1 MKIIIKYL
9 LIWMMP
15 VALLLSS
22 LYTNAS
28 PNEKYIKTDIENL
41 AFKQE
46 IYIPI
51 ATNLPEAKYQ
61 PVDINVEFINPCW
74 AKDEKTHSVRVG
86 YDNGSGLTEIESQ
99 IYNLEH
105 SDDTHITSCSL
116 VFLIPEVANGKE
128 KYFVLY
134 DESETKPSEYKDHV
148 VIEDTH
154 YFYEPIS
161 GQKIDFDYYRLADD
175 GYVVYM
181 VIQKGELLG
190 NPVSQS
196 VGKFKPGSTEVETYN
211 LDQLGSFDMRYGVYG
226 EPGYDGTSC
235 ATEVSKSV
243 IVDGNLMARMR
254 IEGSSPKGDI
264 KTDNIYTYYYCPG
277 EITRIIV
284 NAYHEVIETINI
296 EDPEAYDGSYA
307 SVTSIK
313 SRSATIEKMNA
324 GEILPTIVFYDEND
338 NIEKYD
344 VPMNPESQKKE
355 YVLST
360 NDDADLGK
368 KAWVCLN
375 DPSAGK
381 AHGLILES
389 NTGINE
395 KEDGVQIKAFAKQN
409 VKLPG
414 LEVDTASL
422 FLQRNTYEKG
432 GRQNTI
438 IPQGFVATYNIE
450 LITVE
455 KEGYQRI
462 DKESEFFQQLIKQIP
477 EQRENVSKN
486 EKESIE
492 RFSLTTYV
500 HFAPSVP
507 LGSLLSAAL
516 GKNLSY
522 INAELYK
529 EQSFKS
535 SGTASRLSLG
545 SMELDLKGKKI
556 IQQIK
561 TVIVS
566 FDWKNASLFKKI
578 KFPDL
583 EPGIY
588 LVKIFRENPLF
599 AKERQY
605 IGFAA
610 VEINKDTTTH
620 IYCRSQG
627 KIEFLIN
634 DQNNKG
640 VENVKFS
647 LYSDNVSIAE
657 TISDDNG
664 SGVLK
669 APCYPTKPY
678 TLKVMYQGFL
688 VEEKNVKLGFIQRI
702 ITLQETFSMKRY
714 KLTLKLKDT
723 WGFAPAVE
731 VNPTLTSKEMIVPTN
746 INAEKKDNGEY
757 SFSNLYPA
765 NYVLS
770 MSYKSFDLNNDVKI
784 DTDKILELSFHAE
797 YKIDFN
803 AMNSYGDSFS
813 NGEITVTRSGKNL
826 RKEINK
832 DGTTVI
838 SVPPGE
844 YEIKVTSDHKV
855 IAKQK
860 TDIKGDKKINI
871 ITSKDSFFHSMIMYI
886 GVILAVFSIIFMF
899 WKNKIYVGA
908 KILIIALLIIA
919 LVSPWWVLNG
929 SNESVSTT
937 TKTLLIPAKI
947 VSLTE
952 SSSIL
957 GGGVSQVPDQVTMIL
972 SLLSIL
978 LAITCLIM
986 FVSIFTKNKFRKTT
1000 IVLSILSF
1008 LMVVVVL
1015 SVFFYAMSQ
1024 ITEIGVGSFSGS
1036 GDIETALPGT
1046 ADVISIPCSWGP
1058 GLGFYLSITAAVCLV
1073 IVSFLKRKTE
1083 NRS

>member
-1 MKIIIKYL
+1 MSVL
-9 LIWMMP
+9 
-15 VALLLSS
+15 
-22 LYTNAS
+22 
-28 PNEKYIKTDIENL
+28 KTDIENL
-41 AFKQE
+41 EFKQE
-46 IYIPI
+46 INIPI
-51 ATNLPEAKYQ
+51 STSLPEAKYQ
-61 PVDINVEFINPCW
+61 PVDINIEFINPCW

-86 YDNGSGLTEIESQ
+86 YDDGSGLTEIESQ

-105 SDDTHITSCSL
+105 SDDNHITSCSL
-116 VFLIPEVANGKE
+116 VFLIPEASNGKE
-128 KYFVLY
+128 KYYVLY

-161 GQKIDFDYYRLADD
+161 GQKIDFDYYKLTDD
-175 GYVVYM
+175 GYVIYA
-181 VIQKGELLG
+181 VIQRGELLG

-196 VGKFKPGSTEVETYN
+196 VGKFKPGTTEVETYN

-226 EPGYDGTSC
+226 EPGYVGTSC

-254 IEGSSPKGDI
+254 IEGVSPKGDI

-277 EITRIIV
+277 EIKRIIV
-284 NAYHEVIETINI
+284 NAYHTVIETINI

-307 SVTSIK
+307 AVTSIK
-313 SRSATIEKMNA
+313 SRSATIEKMNV
-324 GEILPTIVFYDEND
+324 GEILPAIVFYDEND

-375 DPSAGK
+375 DPSVGK

-389 NTGINE
+389 AMGINE

-414 LEVDTASL
+414 LEADTASL

-432 GRQNTI
+432 GKQNTI
-438 IPQGFVATYNIE
+438 IPQGFTATYNIE

-455 KEGYQRI
+455 KEEYQRI
-462 DKESEFFQQLIKQIP
+462 DKESELFQLLIKQTP
-477 EQRENVSKN
+477 MQRENVSKN
-486 EKESIE
+486 EKERGE

-507 LGSLLSAAL
+507 LGSLLSAAV
-516 GKNLSY
+516 GKNFSY
-522 INAELYK
+522 IYAELYK

-535 SGTASRLSLG
+535 SGTVSRLPLG
-545 SMELDLKGKKI
+545 SMELDLNGKKLMQI
-556 IQQIK
+556 IK
-561 TVIVS
+561 TVVGL

-610 VEINKDTTTH
+610 VEINKDTKKH

-634 DQNNKG
+634 NQNNKG
-640 VENVKFS
+640 VENIKFS
-647 LYSDNVSIAE
+647 LCSNNISIAE

-678 TLKVMYQGFL
+678 TLKVFYQGFL
-688 VEEKNVKLGFIQRI
+688 VEEKNVKIGFIQRI
-702 ITLQETFSMKRY
+702 KPLKEKFSIKLY
-714 KLTLKLKDT
+714 KLNLKLKDI
-723 WGFAPAVE
+723 WGFVPAVE
-731 VNPTLTSKEMIVPTN
+731 VNPTLTSKEMVIPIN
-746 INAEKKDNGEY
+746 INAKKKDNGEY

-765 NYVLS
+765 NYVLR
-770 MSYKSFDLNNDVKI
+770 MGYKSFISNNDVKI
-784 DTDKILELSFHAE
+784 DNDQSLELSFPAE

-803 AMNSYGDSFS
+803 VMNSYGDSFS
-813 NGEITVTRSGKNL
+813 NGEITVTRSSKSL
-826 RKEINK
+826 RGEINK
-832 DGTTVI
+832 DGTAVF

-844 YEIKVTSDHKV
+844 YKIKIYSDQKE

-871 ITSKDSFFHSMIMYI
+871 VTSKDSFFHNMIMYI
-886 GVILAVFSIIFMF
+886 GVILAVFSIIYMF
-899 WKNKIYVGA
+899 WKKKIYVGV

-919 LVSPWWVLNG
+919 FVSPWWVLNG
-929 SNESVSTT
+929 SNESVSTI
-937 TKTLLIPAKI
+937 TKTFLMPAKI

-952 SSSIL
+952 SSSLL
-957 GGGVSQVPDQVTMIL
+957 GGGVSQVPDQVTMVL

-978 LAITCLIM
+978 LAITSLIM
-986 FVSIFTKNKFRKTT
+986 FVSILTKNKFRKTT

-1008 LMVVVVL
+1008 LILVVIL

-1036 GDIETALPGT
+1036 GDIKTTLIGST
-1046 ADVISIPCSWGP
+1046 DVINIPCSWGP
-1058 GLGFYLSITAAVCLV
+1058 GLGFYLSITAAIFLV
-1073 IVSFLKRKTE
+1073 IVSFLKKKI
-1083 NRS
+1083 

>member
-1 MKIIIKYL
+1 MKIIINNL
-9 LIWMMP
+9 FIWMIT
-15 VALLLSS
+15 VIFLLSS
-22 LYTNAS
+22 LSTNAS

-41 AFKQE
+41 EFKQE
-46 IYIPI
+46 INIPI
-51 ATNLPEAKYQ
+51 STSLPEAKYQ
-61 PVDINVEFINPCW
+61 PVDINIEFINPCW

-86 YDNGSGLTEIESQ
+86 YDDGSGLTEIESQ

-105 SDDTHITSCSL
+105 SDDNHITSCSL
-116 VFLIPEVANGKE
+116 VFLIPEASNGKE
-128 KYFVLY
+128 KYYVLY

-161 GQKIDFDYYRLADD
+161 GQKIDFDYYKLTDD
-175 GYVVYM
+175 GYVIYA
-181 VIQKGELLG
+181 VIQRGELLG

-196 VGKFKPGSTEVETYN
+196 VGKFKPGTTEVETYN

-226 EPGYDGTSC
+226 EPGYVGTSC

-254 IEGSSPKGDI
+254 IEGVSPKGDI

-277 EITRIIV
+277 EIKRIIV
-284 NAYHEVIETINI
+284 NAYHTVIETINI

-307 SVTSIK
+307 AVTSIK
-313 SRSATIEKMNA
+313 SRSATIEKMNV
-324 GEILPTIVFYDEND
+324 GEILPAIVFYDEND

-375 DPSAGK
+375 DPSVGK

-389 NTGINE
+389 AMGINE

-414 LEVDTASL
+414 LEADTASL

-432 GRQNTI
+432 GKQNTI
-438 IPQGFVATYNIE
+438 IPQGFTATYNIE

-455 KEGYQRI
+455 KEEYQRI
-462 DKESEFFQQLIKQIP
+462 DKESELFQLLIKQTP
-477 EQRENVSKN
+477 MQRENVSKN
-486 EKESIE
+486 EKERGE

-507 LGSLLSAAL
+507 LGSLLSAAV
-516 GKNLSY
+516 GKNFSY
-522 INAELYK
+522 IYAELYK

-535 SGTASRLSLG
+535 SGTVSRLPLG
-545 SMELDLKGKKI
+545 SMELDLNGKKLMQI
-556 IQQIK
+556 IK
-561 TVIVS
+561 TVVGL

-610 VEINKDTTTH
+610 VEINKDTTKH
-620 IYCRSQG
+620 IFCRSQG

-634 DQNNKG
+634 NQNNKG
-640 VENVKFS
+640 VENIKFS
-647 LYSDNVSIAE
+647 LCSNNISIAE

-678 TLKVMYQGFL
+678 TLKVFYQGFL
-688 VEEKNVKLGFIQRI
+688 VEEKNVKIGFIQRI
-702 ITLQETFSMKRY
+702 KPLKEKFSIKLY
-714 KLTLKLKDT
+714 KLNLKLKDI
-723 WGFAPAVE
+723 WGFVPAVE
-731 VNPTLTSKEMIVPTN
+731 VNPTLTSKEMVIPIN
-746 INAEKKDNGEY
+746 INAKKKDNGEY

-765 NYVLS
+765 NYVLR
-770 MSYKSFDLNNDVKI
+770 MGYKSFISNNDVKI
-784 DTDKILELSFHAE
+784 DNDQSLELSFPAE

-803 AMNSYGDSFS
+803 VMNSYGDSFS
-813 NGEITVTRSGKNL
+813 NGEITVTRSSKSL
-826 RKEINK
+826 RGEINK
-832 DGTTVI
+832 DGTAVF

-844 YEIKVTSDHKV
+844 YKIKIYSDQKE

-871 ITSKDSFFHSMIMYI
+871 VTSKDSFFHNMIMYI
-886 GVILAVFSIIFMF
+886 GVILAVFSIIYMF
-899 WKNKIYVGA
+899 WKKKIYVGV

-919 LVSPWWVLNG
+919 FVSPWWVLNG
-929 SNESVSTT
+929 SNESVSTI
-937 TKTLLIPAKI
+937 TKTFLMPAKI

-952 SSSIL
+952 SSSLL
-957 GGGVSQVPDQVTMIL
+957 GGGVSQVPDQVTMVL

-978 LAITCLIM
+978 LAITSLIM
-986 FVSIFTKNKFRKTT
+986 FVSILTKNKFRKTT

-1008 LMVVVVL
+1008 LILVVIL

-1036 GDIETALPGT
+1036 GDIKTTLIGST
-1046 ADVISIPCSWGP
+1046 DVINIPCSWGP
-1058 GLGFYLSITAAVCLV
+1058 GLGFYLSITAALCLV
-1073 IVSFLKRKTE
+1073 IVSFIKKKT
-1083 NRS
+1083 